1 MYPITMKSKFWV
13 PTVCAILV
21 SLTAGCGQFNSSTEE
36 AGLTDTS
43 GISTAIETDLW
54 LGKWTGVEGTF
65 LQLAGGKGIYEITI
79 QNLDGLSTFQ
89 GKAVGKEI
97 VFERNEEAVSI
108 HATDGDGT
116 GMKWLSGKTNCL
128 TVVVG
133 EGYCRS

>member
-1 MYPITMKSKFWV
+1 MYPTTMKSKFWA
-13 PTVCAILV
+13 PTVCAVLA
-21 SLTAGCGQFNSSTEE
+21 SLIAGCDQLNSTTTE
-36 AGLTDTS
+36 ADLTNTS
-43 GISTAIETDLW
+43 NLSTAIETDLW

-65 LQLAGGKGIYEITI
+65 LKLAGGDGIYEITI
-79 QNLDGLSTFQ
+79 QNLDGLSTYQ
-89 GKAVGKEI
+89 GKAAGKEI

-116 GMKWLSGKTNCL
+116 GMKWLSGKSNCL